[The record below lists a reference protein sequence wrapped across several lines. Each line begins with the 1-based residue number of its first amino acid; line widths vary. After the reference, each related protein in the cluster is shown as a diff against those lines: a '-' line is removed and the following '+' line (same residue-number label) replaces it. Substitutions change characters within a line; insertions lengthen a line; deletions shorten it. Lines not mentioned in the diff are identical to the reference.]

1 MMTTDMQEQTLAAG
15 IRCHDAGDLQG
26 AERHY
31 CEVLRVNPRNA
42 KATYLLGLLA
52 HQVRKVDLAIGLISQ
67 AIRLDGRQPTFH
79 ARLGE
84 SFRVVG
90 RIPEAIECYRQALKL
105 NGRHAEFH
113 NGLGTLLQSQGD
125 LPGAIACYRQATAL
139 SGNYFAPWYNQGL
152 AHQQRGEFDE
162 AAHAFGEAVRIE
174 PGHFEATIAW
184 AGMLQ
189 AGGHTE
195 QALAQFNKLAVTHPD
210 SPQVEC
216 AIGVGHQ
223 AMGNHPAA
231 MACYLRAIE
240 LAPDFAEAH
249 YNLGTLLQSMGNDAE
264 AARAYQRATELHPR
278 LGPAWSNLANA
289 LVGVMLPDEAVEAAR
304 KAQEL
309 QPRSHSVMGNLAAAL
324 QLQGDMLGAIA
335 AYRTAVE
342 LHSGDYP
349 NHSNLLYTLN
359 FSPDIEA
366 QSLYEEHL
374 RWARQHAERLTAAA
388 APHKNERDPQ
398 KRLRVGYVSAHFK
411 THAVAFFLEPLIA
424 GHDRAA
430 VELFCYSD
438 VLQPDEVTARFKTL
452 VDGWRDVSD
461 LSDDEV
467 AAMIRADEVDI
478 LVDAAGHIGG
488 NRLLVFARKPAPV
501 QVTYLGY
508 QNTTGM
514 SAMDYRLTD
523 AHADPP
529 GATDRFYT
537 EKLIRLPE
545 AFFVFQPPADA
556 PPVGRLPAERNGF
569 VTFGSLN
576 NIPKL
581 RPQNFRVWGAVLARA
596 PNSRLMVLGYAGGV
610 FERNVRE
617 MLAGEG
623 IEGSRVQVVDKRPR
637 REYLELHNEIDL
649 ALDSFPFNGHTT
661 VCDAL
666 WMGVPSIMLEGEG
679 YASRFG
685 GSTLLGVGL
694 GELIARSE
702 GQYVELAVAL
712 AEDRERLGELRRTLR
727 ERFAASPLV
736 DARRFASQVEQAY
749 REMWRAW
756 CATGSTASA

>member
-1 MMTTDMQEQTLAAG
+1 MTTTEVQEQTLAAG

-31 CEVLRVNPRNA
+31 REVLRVNPRNA
-42 KATYLLGLLA
+42 KAMYLLGLLA
-52 HQVRKVDLAIGLISQ
+52 HQVGKLELAIGLISQ

-84 SFRVVG
+84 SFRVAG
-90 RIPEAIECYRQALKL
+90 RVSEAIDCYRQALKL

-113 NGLGTLLQSQGD
+113 NALGTLLQSQGD
-125 LPGAIACYRQATAL
+125 LPAAIACYRQATAL
-139 SGNYFAPWYNQGL
+139 KSDYFAPWYNQGL
-152 AHQQRGEFDE
+152 AHQQRGDFDE

-174 PGHFEATIAW
+174 PQHFEATIAW

-189 AGGHTE
+189 AAGKTE
-195 QALAQFNKLAVTHPD
+195 QALAQFNKLAITHPD

-216 AIGVGHQ
+216 AIGAGHQ
-223 AMGNHPAA
+223 AMGNHTAA
-231 MACYLRAIE
+231 MACYLKAIE
-240 LAPDFAEAH
+240 LAPNFAEAH
-249 YNLGTLLQSMGNDAE
+249 YNLGTSLQSAGNDAD
-264 AARAYQRATELHPR
+264 AARAYRRATELNPQ

-289 LVGVMLPDEAVEAAR
+289 LVGVMLPDQAVEAAR

-324 QLQGDMLGAIA
+324 QLQGDMPGAIA
-335 AYRTAVE
+335 AYRAAVE
-342 LHSGDYP
+342 LHPGDFP

-359 FSPDIEA
+359 FSPEVEA

-374 RWARQHAERLTAAA
+374 RWARRHAEPLTAAA
-388 APHKNERDPQ
+388 APHTKARDPE

-424 GHDRAA
+424 GHDRAQ
-430 VELFCYSD
+430 VELFCYCD
-438 VLQPDEVTARFKTL
+438 VLQPDEVTARFQKL
-452 VDGWRDVSD
+452 VDGWRDVTG
-461 LSDDEV
+461 LTDDEV
-467 AAMIRADEVDI
+467 AATIRSDEIDI

-514 SAMDYRLTD
+514 TAMDYRLTD
-523 AHADPP
+523 GHADPP
-529 GATDRFYT
+529 GTTDRFYT
-537 EKLIRLPE
+537 EKLVRLPE
-545 AFFVFQPPADA
+545 AFFVYQPPADA
-556 PPVGRLPAERNGF
+556 PPVGSLPAERNGF
-569 VTFGSLN
+569 VTFASLN

-581 RPQNFRVWGAVLARA
+581 TPQNFRVWAAVLARV
-596 PNSRLMVLGYAGGV
+596 PGSRLLVLDYEGGV
-610 FERNVRE
+610 FERNIRE
-617 MLAGEG
+617 MLAREG
-623 IEGSRVQVVDKRPR
+623 IDGGRVQVVGKRPR
-637 REYLELHNEIDL
+637 HEYLELHNEIDL

-666 WMGVPSIMLEGEG
+666 WMGVPSIMLEGDC

-694 GELIARSE
+694 GELIARSD
-702 GQYVELAVAL
+702 GDYVELAVAL
-712 AEDRERLGELRRTLR
+712 AQNRERLGELRRTLR
-727 ERFAASPLV
+727 DRFRASPLV
-736 DARRFASQVEQAY
+736 DVQRFAAQVEQAY
-749 REMWRAW
+749 RDMWRAW

>member
-1 MMTTDMQEQTLAAG
+1 MTIDVQEQTLEAG
-15 IRCHDAGDLQG
+15 IRCHETGDLQG

-31 CEVLRVNPRNA
+31 REVLRVNPRNA
-42 KATYLLGLLA
+42 KAMYLLGMLA
-52 HQVRKVDLAIGLISQ
+52 HQVGKLDLAIGLFSQ

-84 SFRVVG
+84 SFRVAG

-105 NGRHAEFH
+105 NGRQPEFH
-113 NGLGTLLQSQGD
+113 NALGTLLQSQGD
-125 LPGAIACYRQATAL
+125 LPAAIACYRQATGL
-139 SGNYFAPWYNQGL
+139 NSNYFAPWYNQGL

-195 QALAQFNKLAVTHPD
+195 QALAQFNKLAISHPD

-216 AIGVGHQ
+216 AIGAGHQ
-223 AMGNHPAA
+223 AMGNHTAA
-231 MACYLRAIE
+231 MACYLKAVE
-240 LAPDFAEAH
+240 LSPNFAEPH
-249 YNLGTLLQSMGNDAE
+249 YNLGTLLQSAGNDAD
-264 AARAYQRATELHPR
+264 AARAYKRATELQPR

-289 LVGVMLPDEAVEAAR
+289 LVGLTLPDEAAEAAR

-324 QLQGDMLGAIA
+324 QLQGDMHGAIA
-335 AYRTAVE
+335 AYRAAVE
-342 LHSGDYP
+342 LHPGDFP

-359 FSPDIEA
+359 FSPDIQP

-374 RWARQHAERLTAAA
+374 RWARQHAESLTAAA
-388 APHKNERDPQ
+388 SPHTRAREPE

-424 GHDRAA
+424 GHDRAQ

-438 VLQPDEVTARFKTL
+438 VLQPDEATAQFQTL
-452 VDGWRDVSD
+452 ADAWRDVAG
-461 LSDDEV
+461 LTDDEV
-467 AAMIRADEVDI
+467 AAMIRADQIDI

-514 SAMDYRLTD
+514 TAMDYRLTD

-529 GATDRFYT
+529 GTTDRYYT
-537 EKLIRLPE
+537 EKLVRLPE
-545 AFFVFQPPADA
+545 AFFVFKPSADA
-556 PPVGRLPAERNGF
+556 PPVGTLPAERNGF

-581 RPQNFRVWGAVLARA
+581 TPQNFRIWGAVLARV
-596 PNSRLMVLGYAGGV
+596 PNSRLTVLGYERGV
-610 FERNVRE
+610 FEREVRA
-617 MLAGEG
+617 MLAREG
-623 IEGSRVQVVDKRPR
+623 IDGNRVQVVGKRPR
-637 REYLELHNEIDL
+637 RDYLELHNEIDL

-666 WMGVPSIMLEGEG
+666 WMGVPSIMLEGDC

-694 GELIARSE
+694 GELIARSD
-702 GQYVELAVAL
+702 GDYVELAVTL
-712 AEDRERLGELRRTLR
+712 AENRERLGELRRTLR
-727 ERFAASPLV
+727 DRFAASPLV
-736 DARRFASQVEQAY
+736 DARRFATQVEQAY

>member
-1 MMTTDMQEQTLAAG
+1 MTTTDMQEQTLEAG

-31 CEVLRVNPRNA
+31 REVLRANPRNA

-52 HQVRKVDLAIGLISQ
+52 HQVGKLDLAIGLISQ

-90 RIPEAIECYRQALKL
+90 RIPEAMECYRQAIKL

-125 LPGAIACYRQATAL
+125 LPAAIACYRQATTL
-139 SGNYFAPWYNQGL
+139 NPSLMGGWYNLGL
-152 AHQQRGEFDE
+152 VLQQQGEFEE
-162 AAHAFGEAVRIE
+162 AARAFGEAVRLQ
-174 PGHFEATIAW
+174 PASFEANLAW

-189 AGGHTE
+189 AAGHTE
-195 QALAQFNKLAVTHPD
+195 QAVTLFNQLAVTHPD

-216 AIGVGHQ
+216 AIGAGHQ
-223 AMGNHPAA
+223 AMHNDTAA

-240 LAPDFAEAH
+240 LAPNYAEAH
-249 YNLGTLLQSMGNDAE
+249 YNLGTVLQNLGNDEE
-264 AARAYQRATELHPR
+264 AVSAYARATELHPR
-278 LGPAWSNLANA
+278 MAPAWSNLSNA
-289 LVGVMLPDEAVEAAR
+289 LVSVMRPDEAADAAR
-304 KAQEL
+304 RAQQL

-324 QLQGDMLGAIA
+324 QLQGDMQGAIA
-335 AYRTAVE
+335 AYRQAVE
-342 LHSGDYP
+342 LHGGDYN

-359 FSPDIEA
+359 FSPDIDA
-366 QSLYEEHL
+366 QSLFEEHL
-374 RWARQHAERLTAAA
+374 CWAQQHAEHLTTAAPPHA
-388 APHKNERDPQ
+388 AARDPE

-411 THAVAFFLEPLIA
+411 THAVAFFLEPLLA
-424 GHDRAA
+424 AHDRDRL
-430 VELFCYSD
+430 ELFCYSD
-438 VLQPDEVTARFKTL
+438 VPHPDEVTARFQSL
-452 VDGWRDVSD
+452 AAGWRDITR

-467 AAMIRADEVDI
+467 AATIRADQVDI
-478 LVDAAGHIGG
+478 LVDMAGHIGG

-523 AHADPP
+523 AHADPL
-529 GATDRFYT
+529 GMTERFYT
-537 EKLIRLPE
+537 EKLVRLPA
-545 AFFVFQPPADA
+545 AFFVYQPPTDA
-556 PPVGRLPAERNGF
+556 PSVGPLPAERKGY
-569 VTFGSLN
+569 VTFASLN

-581 RPQNFRVWGAVLARA
+581 TPRNFRVWAAVLARV
-596 PNSRLMVLGYAGGV
+596 PNSRLLLLGYAGGV
-610 FERNVRE
+610 FERNVRDV
-617 MLAGEG
+617 LAREG
-623 IEGSRVQVVDKRPR
+623 IDGSRLQVVGKRPR

-666 WMGVPSIMLEGEG
+666 WMGVPSIMLEGDS

-694 GELIARSE
+694 GDLIARSDD
-702 GQYVELAVAL
+702 QYVELAVAL

-727 ERFAASPLV
+727 EHFSASPLV
-736 DARRFASQVEQAY
+736 DAGKFASQVEQVY
-749 REMWRAW
+749 RDMWRAW
-756 CATGSTASA
+756 CATSSTASA